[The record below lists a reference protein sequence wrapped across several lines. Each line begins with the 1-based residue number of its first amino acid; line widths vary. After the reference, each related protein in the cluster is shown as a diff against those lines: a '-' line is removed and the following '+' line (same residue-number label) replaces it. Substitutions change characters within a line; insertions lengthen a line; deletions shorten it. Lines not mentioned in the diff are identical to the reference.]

1 MCVMFDVCQN
11 GSTKGGDGDQMAERY
26 MSLNLTFDHEGF
38 EAEYVFSTMTD
49 DCLWG
54 CSSKFF
60 KECTKGKISF
70 TAYDFSDIFDRG
82 GVMNRCKVIG
92 VAMGYRVVA
101 SNPGL
106 DAHPFLR
113 SWIAEQV
120 LVVGNLQQCIGIAVL
135 GSQTIQPLLAF
146 GINFLEL
153 RVSCVVR

>member
-1 MCVMFDVCQN
+1 
-11 GSTKGGDGDQMAERY
+11 MAERC

-38 EAEYVFSTMTD
+38 EAVYVFSTVTD
-49 DCLWG
+49 NCHWG
-54 CSSKFF
+54 CSSKYL
-60 KECTKGKISF
+60 KECTKVKMSF

-82 GVMNRCKVIG
+82 GVMKRCKAIG
-92 VAMGYRVVA
+92 VAMGYKVVA

-106 DAHPFLR
+106 DPHPFLR